1 MSPDGNHRLV
11 LKEGSELAF
20 KFAWTERAGL
30 WATSGLS
37 VSREGSN
44 TRTSTSNAT
53 RTEGRSRYM
62 LQLLQYG
69 SLSVVA
75 GPRCP

>member
-1 MSPDGNHRLV
+1 M
-11 LKEGSELAF
+11 AF

-30 WATSGLS
+30 WATAGLS
-37 VSREGSN
+37 VSGEGSN

-53 RTEGRSRYM
+53 RTEERTRYM

-75 GPRCP
+75 GSRCP